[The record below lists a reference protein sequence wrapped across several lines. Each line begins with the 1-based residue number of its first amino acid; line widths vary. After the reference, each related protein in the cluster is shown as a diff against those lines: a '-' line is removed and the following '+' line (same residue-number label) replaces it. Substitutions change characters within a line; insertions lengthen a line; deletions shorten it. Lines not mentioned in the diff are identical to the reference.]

1 MLNKIVSLFQH
12 EQIKPIVL
20 TRKSSIPVVILRDS
34 SIRTERAVRV
44 YGRMA

>member
-1 MLNKIVSLFQH
+1 MLNKIVSLFQR
-12 EQIKPIVL
+12 EQIKPITL
-20 TRKSSIPVVILRDS
+20 QRSSRIPVVILRDS